1 MKKLTV
7 IMLIT
12 AIIFTLSACGAEV
25 TSSKSSAEADQST
38 AAISTTS
45 ATSSTEQSKD
55 STASTDGSSEGW
67 SKIDKT
73 VKVGDVEYTVSSI
86 KFTKGGDLFEAEDG
100 NTYLL
105 IDMNVKNNTDE
116 EQPLSSIMMFELKD
130 GSGKTYDISLIG
142 SANLDGEKIEMI
154 DGSVAAKA
162 ERRGGIVYEIP
173 ENTTGLTLTINDVL
187 GSGSETIKLN

>member
-1 MKKLTV
+1 
-7 IMLIT
+7 MLIT
-12 AIIFTLSACGAEV
+12 AILFTLSACGAEV
-25 TSSKSSAEADQST
+25 TSSKTEADQSA
-38 AAISTTS
+38 AAIS
-45 ATSSTEQSKD
+45 ATSTTAVTSTTEQSKD
-55 STASTDGSSEGW
+55 STASTDGSSEEW

-86 KFTKGGDLFEAEDG
+86 KFTKGGDLFGADDG
-100 NTYLL
+100 NIYLM

-130 GSGKTYDISLIG
+130 GSGKEYDISLIG
-142 SANLDGEKIEMI
+142 SATLDEEKIEMI

>member
-7 IMLIT
+7 IMLIM
-12 AIIFTLSACGAEV
+12 AIIFTLSACGTEV
-25 TSSKSSAEADQST
+25 TSSKSSTEA
-38 AAISTTS
+38 
-45 ATSSTEQSKD
+45 
-55 STASTDGSSEGW
+55 W

-73 VKVGDVEYTVSSI
+73 VKVGDVEYTISSI
-86 KFTKGGDLFEAEDG
+86 KFTKGGDLFGANEE
-100 NTYLL
+100 NIYLM
-105 IDMNVKNNTDE
+105 IDMTVKNSTDE
-116 EQPLSSIMMFELKD
+116 EQPLSSIMMFDLKD
-130 GSGKTYDISLIG
+130 GSGKEYDISLIG
-142 SANLDGEKIEMI
+142 SANLEEEKIEMI

>member
-7 IMLIT
+7 IVLIT

-25 TSSKSSAEADQST
+25 TSSKSTTEADKST

-45 ATSSTEQSKD
+45 TTEQSKD

-73 VKVGDVEYTVSSI
+73 VKVGDVEYTVSAI
-86 KFTKGGDLFEAEDG
+86 KFNKGGDLFEAEEG
-100 NTYLL
+100 NTYLM

-142 SANLDGEKIEMI
+142 SATLDEEKIEMI

-173 ENTTGLTLTINDVL
+173 ESTTGLTLTINDVL
-187 GSGSETIKLN
+187 GSKSETIKLN